1 MRLTRFIAIP
11 LVMLFIL
18 ACGLT
23 NGIQQAATQLPG
35 MLTSAPTALGAMET
49 VAAAQSSSNCS
60 STTPTSGGLG
70 ISLDTIKTVL
80 QITNQFTFTD
90 GTVDG
95 QTASTATLTSTAAA
109 SFQDIANGFSAV
121 FIGDPCNIGKITV
134 TIPRTDQQA
143 TVDQGMGL
151 VTILFA
157 GFLPPGAQIPFI
169 TWLTQEYA
177 AVPVGGQQ
185 QTTIGTMQFTLQRS
199 QTEMVL
205 DIVPAQ

>member
-1 MRLTRFIAIP
+1 MRLTRFLAIP
-11 LVMLFIL
+11 LVMLFIM

-35 MLTSAPTALGAMET
+35 ILTSVPTAMGAIET
-49 VAAAQSSSNCS
+49 LSALQSSSNCPS
-60 STTPTSGGLG
+60 TPTAGGLG
-70 ISLDTIKTVL
+70 ISLDTVKTVL

-95 QTASTATLTSTAAA
+95 QTASTVTLTSTAAA

-121 FIGDPCNIGKITV
+121 FIGDPCNISKITV
-134 TIPRTDQQA
+134 TVPRTDQQA
-143 TVDQGMGL
+143 TVDQGMDL

-157 GFLPPGAQIPFI
+157 AVMPPGAQIPFI

-177 AVPVGGQQ
+177 AMPVGGQQ
-185 QTTIGTMQFTLQRS
+185 QTTIGIMQFTLQRS
-199 QTEMVL
+199 QTEMIL